1 MIADLETNEALSP
14 RDTKLILR
22 RRKLNI
28 SFVFISKS
36 YFEVPKTIRLHATH
50 YLIMKI
56 PNKGEI
62 QEIASNYLSDVDFKD
77 FIKPY
82 KDYTKES
89 QSLFMNDTNF
99 SSDTPLRFRKNLL

>member
-77 FIKPY
+77 FIKLY

>member
-1 MIADLETNEALSP
+1 MFDDMIADLETNKTWSP

-28 SFVFISKS
+28 LFVFISQS
-36 YFEVPKTIRLHATH
+36 YFKVPKTIRLHATH
-50 YLIMKI
+50 YFIIKV

-62 QEIASNYLSDVDFKD
+62 QEIASNYLSDINFKD
-77 FIKPY
+77 FIKLY

-89 QSLFMNDTNF
+89 
-99 SSDTPLRFRKNLL
+99 

>member
-77 FIKPY
+77 FIKLY

-99 SSDTPLRFRKNLL
+99 

>member
-56 PNKGEI
+56 PNKGEL

-77 FIKPY
+77 FIKLY

>member
-56 PNKGEI
+56 SNKGEI

-77 FIKPY
+77 FIKLY

>member
-1 MIADLETNEALSP
+1 MCFDDMIADLETNEALSP

-77 FIKPY
+77 FIKLY

-99 SSDTPLRFRKNLL
+99 